1 MPFVNE
7 YLTDEQR
14 EDFERKGIRN
24 PLSSAL
30 PILKPIKWICDSESN
45 SYLFSIGT
53 HRDYPDEELFF
64 WHWKNQEF
72 ILPLKKH
79 NIPPDTR
86 MWGLNTFYPNPIV
99 QLQDNVAAEMI
110 ESLKLALEVYRLD
123 GTTNPDNMSVK
134 ILFDF

>member
-14 EDFERKGIRN
+14 KDFKRKGIKN

-79 NIPPDTR
+79 NIPSDTR
-86 MWGLNTFYPNPIV
+86 MWGLNTSYPNPIV

-123 GTTNPDNMSVK
+123 GTTNSDNMSVK